1 MIYGLTDLKQKEVI
15 NIENG
20 EKLGFID
27 DIEFEAESGTVAALV
42 IMGRSR
48 MWGLLGKDED
58 IVLTVRDIELIGRDT
73 ILVRYNEAPSG
84 GKNMRKKFIFENF
97 FEK

>member
-1 MIYGLTDLKQKEVI
+1 MIYGLTDLKNKEVI

-27 DIEFEAESGTVAALV
+27 DIEFEAESGTVAALI

-48 MWGLLGKDED
+48 MWGLLGKDDD
-58 IVLTVRDIELIGRDT
+58 IVLTVRDI
-73 ILVRYNEAPSG
+73 
-84 GKNMRKKFIFENF
+84 
-97 FEK
+97 

>member
-73 ILVRYNEAPSG
+73 ILVRYNETPSG
-84 GKNMRKKFIFENF
+84 GKNTRKKFIFENF